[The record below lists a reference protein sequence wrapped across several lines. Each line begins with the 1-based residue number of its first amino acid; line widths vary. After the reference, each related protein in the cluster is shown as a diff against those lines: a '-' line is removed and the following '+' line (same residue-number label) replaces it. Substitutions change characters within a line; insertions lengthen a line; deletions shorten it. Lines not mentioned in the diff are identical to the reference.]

1 MPVSLAVRTQM
12 TTCLRQSL
20 MCLTVL
26 LAGCAAGP
34 MKPLVFPEPI
44 GLQDP
49 LPGMAVAY
57 FLRIPNDYGEV
68 TLSMGGEVVG
78 TLPPL
83 TYTAIQLKP
92 GRYVLTTAMVPKF
105 GTSEPG
111 EDFRLEFQALQRR
124 YFYVSKPRISR
135 DALSLAFIAGRMV
148 PIIGAK
154 SSAIGPW
161 HWTEASES
169 DAQGLMSNSKPKLA
183 QRDVL

>member
-1 MPVSLAVRTQM
+1 
-12 TTCLRQSL
+12 

-78 TLPPL
+78 TLPPSHL
-83 TYTAIQLKP
+83 YSNPTQTWSLCAYD
-92 GRYVLTTAMVPKF
+92 GD
-105 GTSEPG
+105 G
-111 EDFRLEFQALQRR
+111 
-124 YFYVSKPRISR
+124 SKVRN
-135 DALSLAFIAGRMV
+135 
-148 PIIGAK
+148 
-154 SSAIGPW
+154 
-161 HWTEASES
+161 
-169 DAQGLMSNSKPKLA
+169 Q
-183 QRDVL
+183 